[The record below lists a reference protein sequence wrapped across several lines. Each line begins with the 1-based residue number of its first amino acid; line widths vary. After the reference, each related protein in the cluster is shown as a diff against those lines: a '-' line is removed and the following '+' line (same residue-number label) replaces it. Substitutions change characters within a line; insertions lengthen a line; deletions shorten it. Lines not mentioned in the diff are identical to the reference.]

1 MRKKVFSAIFPRKYF
16 LFLLHFEKWQNLKV
30 KSQKDNILFSLDPP
44 PPTPPPTPQRDDIVC
59 GRPLSMIERTFIQV
73 SRAKKMNR

>member
-30 KSQKDNILFSLDPP
+30 KGQKDNILFSLDPP
-44 PPTPPPTPQRDDIVC
+44 PPTPHRDDIVC